1 MNAPESQLE
10 EDLLEKL
17 RGLKYDHRPDLR
29 DRAALEANFRNH
41 FQTLNQVK
49 LPSTLAD
56 AEFARLL
63 DEIVTPDVFTASQAE
78 KLATV
83 RMQRGL
89 LPPLKWSSDVEI
101 A

>member
-1 MNAPESQLE
+1 MTSVESQLE
-10 EDLLEKL
+10 AELIAKL
-17 RGLKYDHRPDLR
+17 RGLKYEHRP
-29 DRAALEANFRNH
+29 N
-41 FQTLNQVK
+41 
-49 LPSTLAD
+49 
-56 AEFARLL
+56 
-63 DEIVTPDVFTASQAE
+63 VFTASQAE

>member
-1 MNAPESQLE
+1 MTSGELQLE
-10 EDLLEKL
+10 QVLLAKL
-17 RGLKYDHRPDLR
+17 VDLKYDHRPDLR

-49 LPSTLAD
+49 LPSILAD

-63 DEIVTPDVFTASQAE
+63 DEIVTTDVFPASQAE